1 MSKTLLALLLA
12 VSAVPAMADHHN
24 FAHVQY
30 TFRDTVDSNSQNT
43 NRQGVNFTVGRQ
55 VANNL
60 TVDFGEQ
67 FRTEKLN
74 NNDGVSTTRIE
85 SGVTY
90 AYGLTNR
97 VSLYTRGGLGYK
109 FNADSDYSYYSI
121 EPGAKLDLANGFVVK
136 AGYRF
141 RDSFNNSYNEQTDTV
156 RLGADYTLAKNQTVT
171 LGIDRSYGASE
182 FIGYNLGYLV
192 KF

>member
-1 MSKTLLALLLA
+1 MNKFLLALLLA
-12 VSAVPAMADHHN
+12 LSATPAFAEHN
-24 FAHVQY
+24 FVHLQY
-30 TFRDTVDSNSQNT
+30 TVRDTVGSNSQDT

-90 AYGLTNR
+90 AYGLTNGI
-97 VSLYTRGGLGYK
+97 SLYTRGGLGYK

-121 EPGAKLDLANGFVVK
+121 EPGAKLDLANGFLVK

-156 RLGADYTLAKNQTVT
+156 RLGAEYALAKNQTVT